1 MPWFT
6 KHRETLTAGSVRGR
20 PKYREGERARGEGTQ
35 LRKGEAV
42 SGPTMPEQEG
52 LQGSPD
58 PRPAHCWP
66 TRPGRGR
73 SGPQPPPVEA
83 LSVAAQ
89 PAPTCDLR
97 ALSTPEAGLGLGQL
111 SLTQGWAD
119 LEGSWRN

>member
-1 MPWFT
+1 M
-6 KHRETLTAGSVRGR
+6 
-20 PKYREGERARGEGTQ
+20 GEGTQ

-52 LQGSPD
+52 LQGSLD

-73 SGPQPPPVEA
+73 SGPQLPPPES

-89 PAPTCDLR
+89 SAPACDLR
-97 ALSTPEAGLGLGQL
+97 ALSTPEAGLGLDQL
-111 SLTQGWAD
+111 PLSRGWAG